1 MRISGGWQHIFLLE
15 GSRTAAE
22 GFDFGASFGA
32 APVSS
37 VPESR
42 QELYVTSCSYVRCTS
57 CSDIRRISY
66 DRYKGVRHALIS
78 KMAMPEEIL
87 VEKDNRT
94 GSFSSMCR
102 GNECILHTY

>member
-1 MRISGGWQHIFLLE
+1 M
-15 GSRTAAE
+15 
-22 GFDFGASFGA
+22 
-32 APVSS
+32 SS

-42 QELYVTSCSYVRCTS
+42 HELSVFGCPSICLMLYRWTRTLSETIG
-57 CSDIRRISY
+57 D

-94 GSFSSMCR
+94 G
-102 GNECILHTY
+102 L